1 MTVKTRRII
10 LLLLALAVF
19 AFFVWYTSP
28 RTAEELFPNWNWDQ
42 ITGMQGTYDRYEDS
56 GHPAMAPIWI
66 VGKTSE
72 VITPDS
78 ETGQALLSLLK
89 DVEYRRSL
97 ENLVPGKGGRS
108 YGPLHAGDL
117 DIYVRFLIDGAPG
130 YLMVR
135 YYYDE
140 MIIHTAESKEYTCSA
155 TGQDYLAQELFSLLQ
170 PYVTEE
176 IVE

>member
-1 MTVKTRRII
+1 MTVKTRRTI

-28 RTAEELFPNWNWDQ
+28 RTVEELFPDWNWDQ
-42 ITGMQGTYDRYEDS
+42 VAGMEGIYNRHEEND
-56 GHPAMAPIWI
+56 HPAKAPIWI
-66 VGKTSE
+66 IGKTTE
-72 VITPDS
+72 TITPDS
-78 ETGQALLSLLK
+78 ESGQALLSLLK

-97 ENLVPGKGGRS
+97 ENLVPAKGRS
-108 YGPLHAGDL
+108 YGPLRPGDL
-117 DIYVRFLIDGAPG
+117 DIYVRFYVEGAPG
-130 YLMVR
+130 YLSVR

-140 MIIHTAESKEYTCSA
+140 MIVNTGESKEYTCSA

-176 IVE
+176 VVE